1 MCGGECVCIYVYFLN
16 KLTLLFLILILNS
29 REWAFSL
36 FRTLKE
42 MVSYANCSFMDN
54 YTMGYQSNLIKL
66 WQLLSLT
73 FLQLVKLWHWG
84 KWLGSTPWGLA
95 IFKASIV
102 YWNVTSL
109 CEPVLNIE
117 LLPSL
122 GNLLW
127 LLGLWKTFE
136 QQNKI
141 NFNFSDVSSSK
152 RIIITEV

>member
-1 MCGGECVCIYVYFLN
+1 MCVGGGMCVYTCVFLKQIN
-16 KLTLLFLILILNS
+16 ISIFNLNS

-66 WQLLSLT
+66 WQLPSLT

-84 KWLGSTPWGLA
+84 KWLWTTPWGLA
-95 IFKASIV
+95 FFKASIV

-109 CEPVLNIE
+109 LWTCVKHWTAAFIREPPLVTWPLKNI
-117 LLPSL
+117 
-122 GNLLW
+122 W
-127 LLGLWKTFE
+127 TTK
-136 QQNKI
+136 
-141 NFNFSDVSSSK
+141 
-152 RIIITEV
+152 